1 MGQLN
6 NNAVLS
12 NGKYRLE
19 KILGQG
25 GFGITYMAI
34 MKETV
39 SGSLG
44 NMEVDVPVAIKEFFM
59 KNTCEREEGTG
70 KITVPSQGS
79 RAVVELYRKK
89 FVKEAKNIAQMNHPH
104 IVKVVDVFEENDTV
118 YYVMQ
123 YLSGGSLSDYVKLH
137 GALDEAIAIKYIQ
150 QIGSA
155 LEYMHQKH
163 ICHYDVK
170 PSNILLD
177 DKGGAILIDFGISKG
192 YTEEGHQTSSTPV
205 GISAGYAPLEQYQ
218 QNLQDFSP
226 ATDVYGLAATL
237 FYLLTGKNPPEA
249 SIVLNEGIGDKSIGI
264 SDTVW
269 HAIEQGMNPRKKDR
283 VQTVKNYLALLD
295 NDVRCYNTDE
305 ETCVQPNAKVIDEI
319 KEQFG
324 QEVVKEEGN
333 SGDLAEDNCSK
344 TFGRKNLFAICGIV
358 LFGLIC
364 LIWNNAGNHN
374 SKKEISLHVSTNSD
388 TSSVFQSFDSDK
400 LDAEEKH
407 KEENDIDGTSVKKQQ
422 KIKNMDGEGVVNQQ
436 EIKDMDREGALSGQ
450 NRNNMTFDVVE
461 QMPSF
466 PGGQRGLMAFL
477 SSHVVYPTIAQENGV
492 QGRVVV
498 GFVVE
503 KNGSISKINIEH
515 SVDPSLDKE
524 AMRVVRAMPRWTPG
538 KHNGEYVRV
547 KYTVTI
553 VFRLE

>member
-547 KYTVTI
+547 KYTVPI

>member
-1 MGQLN
+1 MIDYLQN
-6 NNAVLS
+6 K
-12 NGKYRLE
+12 KY
-19 KILGQG
+19 KIENIIGQG
-25 GFGITYMAI
+25 GFGITYKAI

-39 SGSLG
+39 SGFLG

-59 KNTCEREEGTG
+59 KDTCEREEGTG

-79 RAVVELYRKK
+79 RAVVELYCKK
-89 FVKEAKNIAQMNHPH
+89 FVKEAKNLAQMNHPH
-104 IVKVVDVFEENDTV
+104 IVKVVDVFEENNTV

-123 YLSGGSLSDYVKLH
+123 YLNGGSLSDYVKQH

-177 DKGGAILIDFGISKG
+177 DKGSAMLIDFGISKG
-192 YTEEGHQTSSTPV
+192 YTEEGYQTSSTPV

-249 SIVLNEGIGDKSIGI
+249 SIVLNEGIGDKPIGI

-295 NDVRCYNTDE
+295 KDVCCYNTDE
-305 ETCVQPNAKVIDEI
+305 ETCVQPNAKVVDEI
-319 KEQFG
+319 NEQFT
-324 QEVVKEEGN
+324 QEVVKEEGT

-344 TFGRKNLFAICGIV
+344 TFGKKILFAICGIV

-364 LIWNNAGNHN
+364 LIWNNAGNSN
-374 SKKEISLHVSTNSD
+374 SEKEISLQVSTNSD
-388 TSSVFQSFDSDK
+388 TSGVFQSFDSDK

-422 KIKNMDGEGVVNQQ
+422 KIKDMDGEGVVNQQ

-450 NRNNMTFDVVE
+450 YRNNTTFDVVE

-492 QGRVVV
+492 EGRVVV

-547 KYTVTI
+547 KYTVPI

>member
-1 MGQLN
+1 MIQLN
-6 NNAVLS
+6 NNAALCK
-12 NGKYRLE
+12 GKYRLE

-25 GFGITYMAI
+25 GFGITYKAI

-44 NMEVDVPVAIKEFFM
+44 NLEVDVPVAIKEFFM
-59 KNTCEREEGTG
+59 KDTCEREEGTG

-79 RAVVELYRKK
+79 RVLVELYRKK
-89 FVKEAKNIAQMNHPH
+89 FVKEAKNLAQMNHPH

-137 GALDEAIAIKYIQ
+137 GALNEAIAIKYIQ

-177 DKGGAILIDFGISKG
+177 DKGGAMLIDFGISKG

-218 QNLQDFSP
+218 QRLQDFSP

-249 SIVLNEGIGDKSIGI
+249 SIVLNEGIGDKPIGI

-324 QEVVKEEGN
+324 QEIVKEEGN

-344 TFGRKNLFAICGIV
+344 TFGKKILFAICGIV

-364 LIWNNAGNHN
+364 LIWNNAGNSN

-547 KYTVTI
+547 KYTVPI

>member
-1 MGQLN
+1 MIDYLQN
-6 NNAVLS
+6 K
-12 NGKYRLE
+12 KY
-19 KILGQG
+19 KIENIIGQG
-25 GFGITYMAI
+25 GFGITYKAI

-39 SGSLG
+39 SGFLG

-59 KNTCEREEGTG
+59 KDTCEREEGTG

-79 RAVVELYRKK
+79 RAVVELYCKK
-89 FVKEAKNIAQMNHPH
+89 FVKEAKNLAQMNHPH
-104 IVKVVDVFEENDTV
+104 IVKVVDVFEENNTV

-123 YLSGGSLSDYVKLH
+123 YLNGGSLSDYVKQH

-177 DKGGAILIDFGISKG
+177 DKGSAMLIDFGISKG
-192 YTEEGHQTSSTPV
+192 YTEEGYQTSSTPV

-249 SIVLNEGIGDKSIGI
+249 SIVLNEGIGDKPIGI

-295 NDVRCYNTDE
+295 KDVCCYNTDE
-305 ETCVQPNAKVIDEI
+305 ETCVQPNAKVVDEI
-319 KEQFG
+319 NEQFT
-324 QEVVKEEGN
+324 QEVVKEEGT

-344 TFGRKNLFAICGIV
+344 TFGKKILFAICGIV

-364 LIWNNAGNHN
+364 LIWNNAGNSN
-374 SKKEISLHVSTNSD
+374 SEKEISLQVSTNSD
-388 TSSVFQSFDSDK
+388 TSGVFQSFDSDK

-422 KIKNMDGEGVVNQQ
+422 KIKDMDGEGVVNQQ

-450 NRNNMTFDVVE
+450 NRNNTTFDVVE

-492 QGRVVV
+492 EGRVVV

-547 KYTVTI
+547 KYTVPI

>member
-1 MGQLN
+1 MIRLN
-6 NNAVLS
+6 NNATLC

-25 GFGITYMAI
+25 GFGITYKAI

-59 KNTCEREEGTG
+59 KDTCEREEGTG

-79 RAVVELYRKK
+79 RALVELYRKK
-89 FVKEAKNIAQMNHPH
+89 FVKEAKNLAQMNHPH

-123 YLSGGSLSDYVKLH
+123 YLSGGSLADYVKQH

-155 LEYMHQKH
+155 LEYMHQRH

-177 DKGGAILIDFGISKG
+177 DKGGAMLIDFGISKG

-218 QNLQDFSP
+218 QSLQDFSP

-249 SIVLNEGIGDKSIGI
+249 SIVLNEGIGDKPIGI

-283 VQTVKNYLALLD
+283 VQTVSEFLKLMNCMMPTIASEVLSDQEKTQVLPQKLSGNLLD
-295 NDVRCYNTDE
+295 TH
-305 ETCVQPNAKVIDEI
+305 
-319 KEQFG
+319 EQ
-324 QEVVKEEGN
+324 
-333 SGDLAEDNCSK
+333 
-344 TFGRKNLFAICGIV
+344 TIV
-358 LFGLIC
+358 
-364 LIWNNAGNHN
+364 AP
-374 SKKEISLHVSTNSD
+374 K
-388 TSSVFQSFDSDK
+388 
-400 LDAEEKH
+400 
-407 KEENDIDGTSVKKQQ
+407 KEENVEYIDEEDNTLKS
-422 KIKNMDGEGVVNQQ
+422 
-436 EIKDMDREGALSGQ
+436 A
-450 NRNNMTFDVVE
+450 T
-461 QMPSF
+461 
-466 PGGQRGLMAFL
+466 
-477 SSHVVYPTIAQENGV
+477 Y
-492 QGRVVV
+492 RV
-498 GFVVE
+498 
-503 KNGSISKINIEH
+503 
-515 SVDPSLDKE
+515 
-524 AMRVVRAMPRWTPG
+524 
-538 KHNGEYVRV
+538 
-547 KYTVTI
+547 
-553 VFRLE
+553 

>member
-1 MGQLN
+1 MIEYLQN
-6 NNAVLS
+6 K
-12 NGKYRLE
+12 KYKIE
-19 KILGQG
+19 KIIGQG
-25 GFGITYMAI
+25 GFGITYKAI

-39 SGSLG
+39 TGSLG

-59 KNTCEREEGTG
+59 KDTCEREEGTG

-89 FVKEAKNIAQMNHPH
+89 FVKEAKNLAQMNHPH

-123 YLSGGSLSDYVKLH
+123 YLSGGSLADYVKQH

-218 QNLQDFSP
+218 QSLQDFSP

-283 VQTVKNYLALLD
+283 VQTVSEFLKLMNCMMPTIASEVLT
-295 NDVRCYNTDE
+295 NQE
-305 ETCVQPNAKVIDEI
+305 ETQVLPQKISGNIDDTH
-319 KEQFG
+319 EQ
-324 QEVVKEEGN
+324 
-333 SGDLAEDNCSK
+333 
-344 TFGRKNLFAICGIV
+344 TIV
-358 LFGLIC
+358 
-364 LIWNNAGNHN
+364 AP
-374 SKKEISLHVSTNSD
+374 K
-388 TSSVFQSFDSDK
+388 
-400 LDAEEKH
+400 
-407 KEENDIDGTSVKKQQ
+407 KEENVEYVDEDDNLSNSRRIFLTILAVLVIGCVYAFMKCQGNNEAIEKTVPNIETTVQENVQKQGAEQDVNDKQKSSNTS
-422 KIKNMDGEGVVNQQ
+422 Q
-436 EIKDMDREGALSGQ
+436 ESQEKVY
-450 NRNNMTFDVVE
+450 DVVE
-461 QMPSF
+461 EMPSF
-466 PGGQRGLMAFL
+466 PGGQLALMQYL
-477 SSHVVYPTIAQENGV
+477 YPFEAQENGV
-492 QGRVVV
+492 QGRVIIS
-498 GFVVE
+498 FVVE
-503 KNGSISKINIEH
+503 DDGSISHVKVAK
-515 SVDPSLDKE
+515 SADPALDRE
-524 AMRVVRAMPRWTPG
+524 AMRVVETMPKWIPG
-538 KHNGEYVRV
+538 KQNGECVRV
-547 KYTVTI
+547 RYSVPV

>member
-1 MGQLN
+1 MIDYLQN
-6 NNAVLS
+6 K
-12 NGKYRLE
+12 KY
-19 KILGQG
+19 KIENIIGQG
-25 GFGITYMAI
+25 GFGITYKAI

-39 SGSLG
+39 SGFLG

-59 KNTCEREEGTG
+59 KDTCEREEGTG

-79 RAVVELYRKK
+79 RAVVELYCKK
-89 FVKEAKNIAQMNHPH
+89 FVKEAKNVAQMNHPH
-104 IVKVVDVFEENDTV
+104 IVKVVDVFEENNTV

-123 YLSGGSLSDYVKLH
+123 YLNGGSLSDYVKQH

-177 DKGGAILIDFGISKG
+177 DKGSAMLIDFGISKG
-192 YTEEGHQTSSTPV
+192 YTEEGYQTSSTPV

-249 SIVLNEGIGDKSIGI
+249 SIVLNEGIGDKPIGI

-295 NDVRCYNTDE
+295 KDVCCYNTDE
-305 ETCVQPNAKVIDEI
+305 ETCVQPNAKVVDEI
-319 KEQFG
+319 NEQFT
-324 QEVVKEEGN
+324 QEVVKEEGT

-344 TFGRKNLFAICGIV
+344 TFGKKILFAICGIV

-364 LIWNNAGNHN
+364 LIWNNAGNSN
-374 SKKEISLHVSTNSD
+374 SEKEISLQVSTNSD
-388 TSSVFQSFDSDK
+388 TSGVFQSFDSDK

-422 KIKNMDGEGVVNQQ
+422 KIKDMDGEGVVNQQ

-450 NRNNMTFDVVE
+450 NRNNTTFDVVE

-477 SSHVVYPTIAQENGV
+477 SSHVIYPTIAQENGV
-492 QGRVVV
+492 EGRVVV

-547 KYTVTI
+547 KYTVPI

>member
-1 MGQLN
+1 MKQLH
-6 NNAVLS
+6 NNAILCY
-12 NGKYRLE
+12 GKYRLE

-25 GFGITYMAI
+25 GFGITYKAI

-59 KNTCEREEGTG
+59 KDTCEREEGTG

-89 FVKEAKNIAQMNHPH
+89 FVKEAKNLAQMNHPH

-123 YLSGGSLSDYVKLH
+123 YLSGGSLTDYVKQH

-155 LEYMHQKH
+155 LEYMHQRH

-170 PSNILLD
+170 SSNILLD
-177 DKGGAILIDFGISKG
+177 DKGGAMLIDFGISKG

-218 QNLQDFSP
+218 QSLQDFSP

-283 VQTVKNYLALLD
+283 VQTVSEFLKLMNCMMPTIASEVLT
-295 NDVRCYNTDE
+295 NQE
-305 ETCVQPNAKVIDEI
+305 ETQVLPQKISGNIDDTH
-319 KEQFG
+319 EQ
-324 QEVVKEEGN
+324 
-333 SGDLAEDNCSK
+333 
-344 TFGRKNLFAICGIV
+344 TIV
-358 LFGLIC
+358 
-364 LIWNNAGNHN
+364 AP
-374 SKKEISLHVSTNSD
+374 K
-388 TSSVFQSFDSDK
+388 
-400 LDAEEKH
+400 
-407 KEENDIDGTSVKKQQ
+407 KEENVEYVDEDDNLSNSRRIFLTILAVLVIGCVYAFMKCQGNNEAIEKTVPNIETTVQENVQKQGAEQDVNDKQKSSNTS
-422 KIKNMDGEGVVNQQ
+422 Q
-436 EIKDMDREGALSGQ
+436 ESQEKVY
-450 NRNNMTFDVVE
+450 DVVE
-461 QMPSF
+461 EMPSF
-466 PGGQRGLMAFL
+466 PGGQLALMQYL
-477 SSHVVYPTIAQENGV
+477 YPFEAQENGV
-492 QGRVVV
+492 QGRVIIN
-498 GFVVE
+498 FVVE
-503 KNGSISKINIEH
+503 DDGSISHVKVAK
-515 SVDPSLDKE
+515 SADPALDRE
-524 AMRVVRAMPRWTPG
+524 AMRVVETMPKWIPG
-538 KHNGEYVRV
+538 KQNGECVRV
-547 KYTVTI
+547 RYSVPV
-553 VFRLE
+553 VFRLK

>member
-1 MGQLN
+1 MIDYLQN
-6 NNAVLS
+6 K
-12 NGKYRLE
+12 KY
-19 KILGQG
+19 KIENIIGQG
-25 GFGITYMAI
+25 GFGITYKAI

-39 SGSLG
+39 SGFLG

-59 KNTCEREEGTG
+59 KDTCEREEGTG

-79 RAVVELYRKK
+79 RAVVELYCKK
-89 FVKEAKNIAQMNHPH
+89 FVKEAKNLAQMNHPH
-104 IVKVVDVFEENDTV
+104 IVKVVDVFEENNTV

-123 YLSGGSLSDYVKLH
+123 YLNGGSLSDYVKQH

-177 DKGGAILIDFGISKG
+177 DKGSAMLIDFGISKG

-249 SIVLNEGIGDKSIGI
+249 SIVLNEGIGDKPIGI

-295 NDVRCYNTDE
+295 NDVCCYNTDE
-305 ETCVQPNAKVIDEI
+305 ETCVQPNAKVVDEI
-319 KEQFG
+319 NEQFT
-324 QEVVKEEGN
+324 QEVVKEEGT

-344 TFGRKNLFAICGIV
+344 TFGKKILFAICGIV

-364 LIWNNAGNHN
+364 LIWNNAGNSN
-374 SKKEISLHVSTNSD
+374 SEKEISLQVSTNSD
-388 TSSVFQSFDSDK
+388 TSGVFQSFDSDK

-422 KIKNMDGEGVVNQQ
+422 KIKDMDGEGVVNQQ

-450 NRNNMTFDVVE
+450 NRNNTTFDVVE

-492 QGRVVV
+492 EGRVVV

-547 KYTVTI
+547 KYTVPI

>member
-1 MGQLN
+1 MVQLN
-6 NNAVLS
+6 NNVVLCK
-12 NGKYRLE
+12 GKYRIE
-19 KILGQG
+19 KVLGQG
-25 GFGITYMAI
+25 GFGITYKAI

-39 SGSLG
+39 TGSLG

-59 KNTCEREEGTG
+59 KDTCEREEGTG

-89 FVKEAKNIAQMNHPH
+89 FVKEAKNLAQMNHPH

-123 YLSGGSLSDYVKLH
+123 YLSGGSLADYVKQH

-218 QNLQDFSP
+218 QSLQDFSP

-283 VQTVKNYLALLD
+283 VQTVSEFLKLMNCMMPTIASEVLT
-295 NDVRCYNTDE
+295 NQE
-305 ETCVQPNAKVIDEI
+305 ETQVLPQKISGNIDDTH
-319 KEQFG
+319 EQ
-324 QEVVKEEGN
+324 
-333 SGDLAEDNCSK
+333 
-344 TFGRKNLFAICGIV
+344 TIV
-358 LFGLIC
+358 
-364 LIWNNAGNHN
+364 AP
-374 SKKEISLHVSTNSD
+374 K
-388 TSSVFQSFDSDK
+388 
-400 LDAEEKH
+400 
-407 KEENDIDGTSVKKQQ
+407 KEENVEYVDEDDNLSNSRRIFLTILAVLVIGCVYAFMKCQGNNEAIEKTVPNIETTVQENVQKQGAEQDVNDKQKSSNTS
-422 KIKNMDGEGVVNQQ
+422 Q
-436 EIKDMDREGALSGQ
+436 ESQEKVY
-450 NRNNMTFDVVE
+450 DVVE
-461 QMPSF
+461 EMPSF
-466 PGGQRGLMAFL
+466 PGGQLALMQYL
-477 SSHVVYPTIAQENGV
+477 YPFEAQENGV
-492 QGRVVV
+492 QGRVIIS
-498 GFVVE
+498 FVVE
-503 KNGSISKINIEH
+503 DDGSISHVKVAK
-515 SVDPSLDKE
+515 SADPALDRE
-524 AMRVVRAMPRWTPG
+524 AMRVVETMPKWIPG
-538 KHNGEYVRV
+538 KQNGECVRV
-547 KYTVTI
+547 RYSVPV
-553 VFRLE
+553 VFRLK

>member
-1 MGQLN
+1 MKQLH
-6 NNAVLS
+6 NNAILCY
-12 NGKYRLE
+12 GKYRLE

-25 GFGITYMAI
+25 GFGITYKAI

-59 KNTCEREEGTG
+59 KDTCEREEGTG

-89 FVKEAKNIAQMNHPH
+89 FVKEAKNLAQMNHPH
-104 IVKVVDVFEENDTV
+104 IVKVVDVFEENNTV

-123 YLSGGSLSDYVKLH
+123 YLNSGSLSDYVKQH

-170 PSNILLD
+170 PTNILLD
-177 DKGGAILIDFGISKG
+177 DKGGAMLIDFGISKG

-218 QNLQDFSP
+218 QSLQDFSP

-283 VQTVKNYLALLD
+283 VQTVSEFLKLMNCMMPTIASEVLT
-295 NDVRCYNTDE
+295 NQE
-305 ETCVQPNAKVIDEI
+305 ETQVLPQKISGNIDDTH
-319 KEQFG
+319 EQ
-324 QEVVKEEGN
+324 
-333 SGDLAEDNCSK
+333 
-344 TFGRKNLFAICGIV
+344 TIV
-358 LFGLIC
+358 
-364 LIWNNAGNHN
+364 AP
-374 SKKEISLHVSTNSD
+374 K
-388 TSSVFQSFDSDK
+388 
-400 LDAEEKH
+400 
-407 KEENDIDGTSVKKQQ
+407 KEENVEYVDEDDNLSNSRRIFLTILAVLVIGCVYAFMKCQGNNEAIEKTVPNIETTVQENVQKQGAEQDVNDKQKSSNTS
-422 KIKNMDGEGVVNQQ
+422 Q
-436 EIKDMDREGALSGQ
+436 ESQEKVY
-450 NRNNMTFDVVE
+450 DVVE
-461 QMPSF
+461 EMPSF
-466 PGGQRGLMAFL
+466 PGGQLALMQYL
-477 SSHVVYPTIAQENGV
+477 YPFEAQENGV
-492 QGRVVV
+492 QGRVIIN
-498 GFVVE
+498 FVVE
-503 KNGSISKINIEH
+503 DDGSISHVKVAK
-515 SVDPSLDKE
+515 SADPALDRE
-524 AMRVVRAMPRWTPG
+524 AMRVVETMPKWIPG
-538 KHNGEYVRV
+538 KQNGECVRV
-547 KYTVTI
+547 RYSVPV
-553 VFRLE
+553 VFRLK

>member
-1 MGQLN
+1 MIQLN
-6 NNAVLS
+6 NNAALC

-25 GFGITYMAI
+25 GFGITYKAI

-44 NMEVDVPVAIKEFFM
+44 NLEVDVPVAIKEFFM
-59 KNTCEREEGTG
+59 KDTCEREEGTG

-79 RAVVELYRKK
+79 RALVELYRKK
-89 FVKEAKNIAQMNHPH
+89 FVKEAKNLAQMNHPH

-123 YLSGGSLSDYVKLH
+123 YLSGGSLSDYVKHH

-237 FYLLTGKNPPEA
+237 FYLLTGKNSPEA
-249 SIVLNEGIGDKSIGI
+249 SIVLNEGIGEKPMNV

-269 HAIEQGMNPRKKDR
+269 YAIEQGMNPRKKDR

-295 NDVRCYNTDE
+295 NDVHCYNTDE

-344 TFGRKNLFAICGIV
+344 TFGKKILFAICGIV

-364 LIWNNAGNHN
+364 LIWNNAGNSN
-374 SKKEISLHVSTNSD
+374 SEKEISLQVSTNSD
-388 TSSVFQSFDSDK
+388 TSGVFQSFGSDK

-407 KEENDIDGTSVKKQQ
+407 KEKNDIDGTSVKKQQ
-422 KIKNMDGEGVVNQQ
+422 KIKNIDGEGVVNQQ
-436 EIKDMDREGALSGQ
+436 EIKDMDREGALSDQ

-547 KYTVTI
+547 KYTVPI

>member
-1 MGQLN
+1 MIEYLQN
-6 NNAVLS
+6 K
-12 NGKYRLE
+12 KYKIE
-19 KILGQG
+19 KIIGQG
-25 GFGITYMAI
+25 GFGITYKAI

-39 SGSLG
+39 TGSLG

-59 KNTCEREEGTG
+59 KDTCEREEGTG

-89 FVKEAKNIAQMNHPH
+89 FVKEAKNLAQMNHPH

-123 YLSGGSLSDYVKLH
+123 YLSGGSLTDYVKQH

-155 LEYMHQKH
+155 LEYMHQRH

-170 PSNILLD
+170 SSNILLD
-177 DKGGAILIDFGISKG
+177 DKGGAMLIDFGISKG

-218 QNLQDFSP
+218 QSLQDFSP

-283 VQTVKNYLALLD
+283 VQTVSEFLKLMNCMMPTIASEVLT
-295 NDVRCYNTDE
+295 NQE
-305 ETCVQPNAKVIDEI
+305 ETQVLPQKISGNIDDTH
-319 KEQFG
+319 EQ
-324 QEVVKEEGN
+324 
-333 SGDLAEDNCSK
+333 
-344 TFGRKNLFAICGIV
+344 TIV
-358 LFGLIC
+358 
-364 LIWNNAGNHN
+364 AP
-374 SKKEISLHVSTNSD
+374 K
-388 TSSVFQSFDSDK
+388 
-400 LDAEEKH
+400 
-407 KEENDIDGTSVKKQQ
+407 KEENVEYVDEDDNLSNSRRIFLTILAVLVIGCVYAFMKCQGNNEAIEKTVPNIETTVQENVQKQGAEQDVNDKQKSSNTS
-422 KIKNMDGEGVVNQQ
+422 Q
-436 EIKDMDREGALSGQ
+436 ESQEKVY
-450 NRNNMTFDVVE
+450 DVVE
-461 QMPSF
+461 EMPSF
-466 PGGQRGLMAFL
+466 PGGQLALMQYL
-477 SSHVVYPTIAQENGV
+477 YPFEAQENGV
-492 QGRVVV
+492 QGRVIIN
-498 GFVVE
+498 FVVE
-503 KNGSISKINIEH
+503 DDGSISHVKVAK
-515 SVDPSLDKE
+515 SADPALDRE
-524 AMRVVRAMPRWTPG
+524 AMRVVETMPKWIPG
-538 KHNGEYVRV
+538 KQNGECVRV
-547 KYTVTI
+547 RYSVPV

>member
-1 MGQLN
+1 MIQLN
-6 NNAVLS
+6 NNAALC

-25 GFGITYMAI
+25 GFGITYKAI

-44 NMEVDVPVAIKEFFM
+44 NLEVDVPVAIKEFFM
-59 KNTCEREEGTG
+59 KDTCEREEGTG

-79 RAVVELYRKK
+79 RVLVELYRKK
-89 FVKEAKNIAQMNHPH
+89 FVKEAKNLAQMNHPH

-137 GALDEAIAIKYIQ
+137 GALNEAIAIKYIQ

-177 DKGGAILIDFGISKG
+177 DKGGAMLIDFGISKG

-218 QNLQDFSP
+218 QRLQDFSP

-249 SIVLNEGIGDKSIGI
+249 SIVLNEGIGDKPISI

-319 KEQFG
+319 KEQFW

-344 TFGRKNLFAICGIV
+344 TFGQKILFAICGIV

-364 LIWNNAGNHN
+364 LIWNNAGNSN

-388 TSSVFQSFDSDK
+388 TSSVLQSFDSDK

-547 KYTVTI
+547 KYTVPI

>member
-1 MGQLN
+1 MIDYLQN
-6 NNAVLS
+6 K
-12 NGKYRLE
+12 KY
-19 KILGQG
+19 KIENIIGQG
-25 GFGITYMAI
+25 GFGITYKAI

-59 KNTCEREEGTG
+59 KDTCEREEGTG

-79 RAVVELYRKK
+79 RALVELYRKM
-89 FVKEAKNIAQMNHPH
+89 FVKEATNLAQMNHPH

-123 YLSGGSLSDYVKLH
+123 YLSGGSLADYVKQH

-155 LEYMHQKH
+155 LEYMHQRH

-177 DKGGAILIDFGISKG
+177 DKGSAMLIDFGISKG

-249 SIVLNEGIGDKSIGI
+249 SIVLNEGIGDKPIGI

-295 NDVRCYNTDE
+295 NDVCCYNTDE
-305 ETCVQPNAKVIDEI
+305 ETCVQPNAKVVDEI
-319 KEQFG
+319 NEQFT
-324 QEVVKEEGN
+324 QEVVKEEGT

-344 TFGRKNLFAICGIV
+344 TFGKKILFAICGIV

-364 LIWNNAGNHN
+364 LIWNNAGNSN
-374 SKKEISLHVSTNSD
+374 SEKEISLQVSTNSD
-388 TSSVFQSFDSDK
+388 TSGVFQSFDSDK

-422 KIKNMDGEGVVNQQ
+422 KIKDMDGEGVVNQQ

-450 NRNNMTFDVVE
+450 NRNNTTFDVVE

-492 QGRVVV
+492 EGRVVV

-547 KYTVTI
+547 KYTVPI

>member
-1 MGQLN
+1 MKQLC
-6 NNAVLS
+6 NNAILCK
-12 NGKYRLE
+12 GKYRLE
-19 KILGQG
+19 KLLGQG
-25 GFGITYMAI
+25 GFGITYKAI

-59 KNTCEREEGTG
+59 KDTCEREEGTG

-79 RAVVELYRKK
+79 CAVVELYRKK
-89 FVKEAKNIAQMNHPH
+89 FVKEAKNLAQMNHPH

-123 YLSGGSLSDYVKLH
+123 YLSGGSLADYVKQH

-177 DKGGAILIDFGISKG
+177 DKGGAMLIDFGISKG

-205 GISAGYAPLEQYQ
+205 GISTGYAPLEQYQ

-249 SIVLNEGIGDKSIGI
+249 SVVLNEGIGDKPIGI

-283 VQTVKNYLALLD
+283 VQTVSDFLKLMNCMMPTTASEILANQEETQVLPQKLSGNLLD
-295 NDVRCYNTDE
+295 THEQTIVAPKNEENVEYIYEEDNTSNSRRIIFVILAVLVIGCIYAFMKCQGNNEAIDKAAPNM
-305 ETCVQPNAKVIDEI
+305 ETTIDESVHNQST
-319 KEQFG
+319 EQDEQGYNSF
-324 QEVVKEEGN
+324 QESQARVYEE
-333 SGDLAEDNCSK
+333 
-344 TFGRKNLFAICGIV
+344 V
-358 LFGLIC
+358 
-364 LIWNNAGNHN
+364 
-374 SKKEISLHVSTNSD
+374 
-388 TSSVFQSFDSDK
+388 
-400 LDAEEKH
+400 EE
-407 KEENDIDGTSVKKQQ
+407 
-422 KIKNMDGEGVVNQQ
+422 
-436 EIKDMDREGALSGQ
+436 
-450 NRNNMTFDVVE
+450 
-461 QMPSF
+461 MPSF
-466 PGGQRGLMAFL
+466 PGGPDALMEWLNNNAK
-477 SSHVVYPTIAQENGV
+477 YPVQAQENGV
-492 QGRVVV
+492 QGRVIVS
-498 GFVVE
+498 FVVE
-503 KNGSISKINIEH
+503 TDGRIGEAEVAR
-515 SVDPSLDKE
+515 SVDPYLDRE
-524 AMRVVRAMPRWTPG
+524 ALRVVKSMPRWIPG
-538 KHNGEYVRV
+538 RQNGECVRV
-547 KYTVTI
+547 RYNVPI
-553 VFRLE
+553 AFRLVE

>member
-1 MGQLN
+1 MKQLH
-6 NNAVLS
+6 NNAILCY
-12 NGKYRLE
+12 GKYRLE

-25 GFGITYMAI
+25 GFGITYKAI

-59 KNTCEREEGTG
+59 KDTCEREEGTG

-89 FVKEAKNIAQMNHPH
+89 FVKEAKNLAQMNHPH

-123 YLSGGSLSDYVKLH
+123 YLSGGSLTDYVKQH

-155 LEYMHQKH
+155 LEYMHQRH

-170 PSNILLD
+170 SSNILLD
-177 DKGGAILIDFGISKG
+177 DKGGAMLIDFGISKG

-218 QNLQDFSP
+218 QSLQDFSP

-283 VQTVKNYLALLD
+283 VQTVSEFLKLMNCMMPTIASEVLT
-295 NDVRCYNTDE
+295 NQE
-305 ETCVQPNAKVIDEI
+305 ETQVLPQKISGNIDDTH
-319 KEQFG
+319 EQ
-324 QEVVKEEGN
+324 
-333 SGDLAEDNCSK
+333 
-344 TFGRKNLFAICGIV
+344 TIV
-358 LFGLIC
+358 
-364 LIWNNAGNHN
+364 AP
-374 SKKEISLHVSTNSD
+374 K
-388 TSSVFQSFDSDK
+388 
-400 LDAEEKH
+400 
-407 KEENDIDGTSVKKQQ
+407 KEENVEYVDEDDNLSNSRRIFLAILAVLVIGCVYAFMKCQGNNEAIEKTVPNIETTVQENVQKQGAEQDVNDKQKSSNTS
-422 KIKNMDGEGVVNQQ
+422 Q
-436 EIKDMDREGALSGQ
+436 ESQEKVY
-450 NRNNMTFDVVE
+450 DVVE
-461 QMPSF
+461 EMPSF
-466 PGGQRGLMAFL
+466 PGGQLALMQYL
-477 SSHVVYPTIAQENGV
+477 YPFEAQENGV
-492 QGRVVV
+492 QGRVIIN
-498 GFVVE
+498 FVVE
-503 KNGSISKINIEH
+503 DDGSISHVKVAK
-515 SVDPSLDKE
+515 SADPALDRE
-524 AMRVVRAMPRWTPG
+524 AMRVVETMPKWIPG
-538 KHNGEYVRV
+538 KQNGECVRV
-547 KYTVTI
+547 RYSVPV
-553 VFRLE
+553 VFRLK

>member
-1 MGQLN
+1 MKQLH
-6 NNAVLS
+6 NNAILCY
-12 NGKYRLE
+12 GKYRLE

-25 GFGITYMAI
+25 GFGITYKAI

-59 KNTCEREEGTG
+59 KDTCEREEGTG

-89 FVKEAKNIAQMNHPH
+89 FVKEAKNLAQMNHPH

-123 YLSGGSLSDYVKLH
+123 YLSGGSLTDYVKQH

-155 LEYMHQKH
+155 LEYMHQRH

-170 PSNILLD
+170 SSNILLD
-177 DKGGAILIDFGISKG
+177 DKGGAMLIDFGISKG
-192 YTEEGHQTSSTPV
+192 YTEEGHLTSSTPV

-218 QNLQDFSP
+218 QSLQDFSP

-283 VQTVKNYLALLD
+283 VQTVSEFLKLMNCMMPTIASEVLT
-295 NDVRCYNTDE
+295 NQE
-305 ETCVQPNAKVIDEI
+305 ETQVLPQKISGNIDDTH
-319 KEQFG
+319 EQ
-324 QEVVKEEGN
+324 
-333 SGDLAEDNCSK
+333 
-344 TFGRKNLFAICGIV
+344 TIV
-358 LFGLIC
+358 
-364 LIWNNAGNHN
+364 AP
-374 SKKEISLHVSTNSD
+374 K
-388 TSSVFQSFDSDK
+388 
-400 LDAEEKH
+400 
-407 KEENDIDGTSVKKQQ
+407 KEENVEYVDEDDNLSNSRRIFLTILAVLVIGCVYAFMKCQGNNEAIEKTVPNIETTVQENVQKQGAEQDVNDKQKSSNTS
-422 KIKNMDGEGVVNQQ
+422 Q
-436 EIKDMDREGALSGQ
+436 ESQEKVY
-450 NRNNMTFDVVE
+450 DVVE
-461 QMPSF
+461 EMPSF
-466 PGGQRGLMAFL
+466 PGGQLALMQYL
-477 SSHVVYPTIAQENGV
+477 YPFEAQENGV
-492 QGRVVV
+492 QGRVIIN
-498 GFVVE
+498 FVVE
-503 KNGSISKINIEH
+503 DDGSISHVKVAK
-515 SVDPSLDKE
+515 SADPALDRE
-524 AMRVVRAMPRWTPG
+524 AMRVVETMPKWIPG
-538 KHNGEYVRV
+538 KQNGECVRV
-547 KYTVTI
+547 RYSVPV
-553 VFRLE
+553 VFRLK

>member
-1 MGQLN
+1 MIQLN
-6 NNAVLS
+6 NNATLC

-25 GFGITYMAI
+25 GFGITYKAI

-59 KNTCEREEGTG
+59 KDTCEREEGTG

-89 FVKEAKNIAQMNHPH
+89 FVKEAKNLAQMNHPH

-123 YLSGGSLSDYVKLH
+123 YLSGGSLSDYVKQH

-177 DKGGAILIDFGISKG
+177 DKGGAMLIDFGISKG

-218 QNLQDFSP
+218 QSLQDFSP

-249 SIVLNEGIGDKSIGI
+249 SIVLNEGIGDKPISI

-547 KYTVTI
+547 KYTVPI

>member
-1 MGQLN
+1 MKQLC
-6 NNAVLS
+6 NNAVLCK
-12 NGKYRLE
+12 GKYRLE

-25 GFGITYMAI
+25 GFGITYKAI
-34 MKETV
+34 MKENV

-59 KNTCEREEGTG
+59 KDTCEREEGTG

-104 IVKVVDVFEENDTV
+104 IVKVVDVFEENNTV

-123 YLSGGSLSDYVKLH
+123 YLNGGSLSDYVKQH

-249 SIVLNEGIGDKSIGI
+249 SIVLNEGIGDKPIGI

-283 VQTVKNYLALLD
+283 VQTVSEFLKLM
-295 NDVRCYNTDE
+295 
-305 ETCVQPNAKVIDEI
+305 
-319 KEQFG
+319 
-324 QEVVKEEGN
+324 
-333 SGDLAEDNCSK
+333 NC
-344 TFGRKNLFAICGIV
+344 T
-358 LFGLIC
+358 
-364 LIWNNAGNHN
+364 
-374 SKKEISLHVSTNSD
+374 
-388 TSSVFQSFDSDK
+388 
-400 LDAEEKH
+400 
-407 KEENDIDGTSVKKQQ
+407 
-422 KIKNMDGEGVVNQQ
+422 M
-436 EIKDMDREGALSGQ
+436 
-450 NRNNMTFDVVE
+450 
-461 QMPSF
+461 
-466 PGGQRGLMAFL
+466 
-477 SSHVVYPTIAQENGV
+477 PTIA
-492 QGRVVV
+492 
-498 GFVVE
+498 
-503 KNGSISKINIEH
+503 
-515 SVDPSLDKE
+515 
-524 AMRVVRAMPRWTPG
+524 
-538 KHNGEYVRV
+538 
-547 KYTVTI
+547 
-553 VFRLE
+553 

>member
-1 MGQLN
+1 MIDYLQN
-6 NNAVLS
+6 K
-12 NGKYRLE
+12 KY
-19 KILGQG
+19 KIENIIGQG
-25 GFGITYMAI
+25 GFGITYKAI

-39 SGSLG
+39 SGFLG

-59 KNTCEREEGTG
+59 KDTCEREEGTG

-79 RAVVELYRKK
+79 RAVVELYCKK
-89 FVKEAKNIAQMNHPH
+89 FVKEAKNLAQMNHPH
-104 IVKVVDVFEENDTV
+104 IVKVVDVFEENNTV

-123 YLSGGSLSDYVKLH
+123 YLNGGSLSDYVKQH
-137 GALDEAIAIKYIQ
+137 GALDETIAIKYIQ

-177 DKGGAILIDFGISKG
+177 DKGSAMLIDFGISKG

-249 SIVLNEGIGDKSIGI
+249 SIVLNEGIGDKPIGI

-295 NDVRCYNTDE
+295 NDVCCYNTDE
-305 ETCVQPNAKVIDEI
+305 ETCVQPNAKVVDEI
-319 KEQFG
+319 NEQFT
-324 QEVVKEEGN
+324 QEVVKEEGT

-344 TFGRKNLFAICGIV
+344 TFGKKILFAICGIV

-364 LIWNNAGNHN
+364 LIWNNAGNSN
-374 SKKEISLHVSTNSD
+374 SEKEISLQVSTNSD
-388 TSSVFQSFDSDK
+388 TSGVFQSFDSDK

-422 KIKNMDGEGVVNQQ
+422 KIKDMDGEGVVNQQ

-450 NRNNMTFDVVE
+450 NRNNTTFDVVE

-492 QGRVVV
+492 EGRVVV

-547 KYTVTI
+547 KYTVPI

>member
-1 MGQLN
+1 MVQLN
-6 NNAVLS
+6 NNAVLCY
-12 NGKYRLE
+12 GKYRLE

-59 KNTCEREEGTG
+59 KDTCEREEGTG

-89 FVKEAKNIAQMNHPH
+89 FVKEAKNLAQMNHPH
-104 IVKVVDVFEENDTV
+104 IVKVVDVFEENNTV

-123 YLSGGSLSDYVKLH
+123 YLNSGSLSDYVKQH

-170 PSNILLD
+170 PTNILLD
-177 DKGGAILIDFGISKG
+177 DKGGAMLIDFGISKG

-218 QNLQDFSP
+218 QSLQDFSP

-249 SIVLNEGIGDKSIGI
+249 SVVLNEGIGDKPIGI

-283 VQTVKNYLALLD
+283 VQTVSEFLKLMNCMMPTIASEVLSDQEETQVLPQKLSGNLLD
-295 NDVRCYNTDE
+295 THEQTIVAPKNEENVEYIDEEDNTSNSRKIILVILAILVIGCVYAFMKCQGNNEAIEKTAPNIETTEEENVQKQGAEQDVNDEQQNYNTSQE
-305 ETCVQPNAKVIDEI
+305 SQEKVY
-319 KEQFG
+319 
-324 QEVVKEEGN
+324 
-333 SGDLAEDNCSK
+333 
-344 TFGRKNLFAICGIV
+344 
-358 LFGLIC
+358 
-364 LIWNNAGNHN
+364 
-374 SKKEISLHVSTNSD
+374 
-388 TSSVFQSFDSDK
+388 
-400 LDAEEKH
+400 
-407 KEENDIDGTSVKKQQ
+407 
-422 KIKNMDGEGVVNQQ
+422 
-436 EIKDMDREGALSGQ
+436 
-450 NRNNMTFDVVE
+450 DVVE
-461 QMPSF
+461 EMPSF
-466 PGGQRGLMAFL
+466 PGGQSALMQYL
-477 SSHVVYPTIAQENGV
+477 GNNSQYPVEAQENGV
-492 QGRVVV
+492 QGRVIIS
-498 GFVVE
+498 FVVE
-503 KNGSISKINIEH
+503 NDGGISHVKVAK
-515 SVDPSLDKE
+515 SADPALDRE
-524 AMRVVRAMPRWTPG
+524 AMRVVETMPKWIAG
-538 KHNGEYVRV
+538 KQNGECVRV
-547 KYTVTI
+547 RYSVPV
-553 VFRLE
+553 VFRLK

>member
-1 MGQLN
+1 MIEYLQN
-6 NNAVLS
+6 K
-12 NGKYRLE
+12 KYKIE
-19 KILGQG
+19 KIIGQG
-25 GFGITYMAI
+25 GFGITYKAI

-59 KNTCEREEGTG
+59 KDTCEREEGTG

-89 FVKEAKNIAQMNHPH
+89 FVKEAKNLAQMNHPH

-123 YLSGGSLSDYVKLH
+123 YLSGGSLTDYVKQH

-177 DKGGAILIDFGISKG
+177 DKGSAMLVDFGISKG

-218 QNLQDFSP
+218 QSLQDFSP

-283 VQTVKNYLALLD
+283 VQTVSEFLKLMNCMMPTIASEVLT
-295 NDVRCYNTDE
+295 NQE
-305 ETCVQPNAKVIDEI
+305 ETQVLPQKISGNIDDTY
-319 KEQFG
+319 EQTI
-324 QEVVKEEGN
+324 V
-333 SGDLAEDNCSK
+333 AP
-344 TFGRKNLFAICGIV
+344 KN
-358 LFGLIC
+358 
-364 LIWNNAGNHN
+364 
-374 SKKEISLHVSTNSD
+374 
-388 TSSVFQSFDSDK
+388 
-400 LDAEEKH
+400 
-407 KEENDIDGTSVKKQQ
+407 EENVEYVDEDDNLSNSRRIFLTILAVLVIGCVYAFMKCQGNNEAIEKTVPNIETTVQENVQKQSAEQDVNDKQKSSNTS
-422 KIKNMDGEGVVNQQ
+422 Q
-436 EIKDMDREGALSGQ
+436 ESQEKVY
-450 NRNNMTFDVVE
+450 DVVE
-461 QMPSF
+461 EMPSF
-466 PGGQRGLMAFL
+466 PGGQLALMQYL
-477 SSHVVYPTIAQENGV
+477 YPFEAQENGV
-492 QGRVVV
+492 QGRVIIS
-498 GFVVE
+498 FVVE
-503 KNGSISKINIEH
+503 DDGSISHVKVAK
-515 SVDPSLDKE
+515 SADPALDRE
-524 AMRVVRAMPRWTPG
+524 AMRVVETMPKWIPG
-538 KHNGEYVRV
+538 KQNGECVRV
-547 KYTVTI
+547 RYSVPV
-553 VFRLE
+553 VFRLK